1 MYKSV
6 LDFFENTVT
15 AHPEKN
21 ALIHK
26 EESCTFSE
34 LADKGK
40 KLGTLISHLLSQDM
54 FSPVVV
60 LLPKSVDA
68 VVADIGILYSSN
80 VFNNL
85 DIKTPVQRLENI
97 IIQMKPAAVITS
109 GKYADLIDWQKYQMR
124 VIDVDTLDYGQMSI
138 DEAILKRNR
147 ERLIDTDPFCIINTS
162 GSTGTPKGVVLN
174 YRSFFDFMA
183 WAAETFGL
191 SGDEIIGALSP
202 IVFDIYDFEICLM
215 MMKGA
220 TIVLLDS
227 SLAVFPAK
235 LLAELQD
242 KNVNFLFWVPTIMV
256 NIANMDLLEK
266 IPLPDIR
273 TVWFAGEV
281 FPTKQF
287 NYWKKH
293 LPQAVFANLY
303 GPIEITLDCI
313 YYIVD
318 REFDDDEPL
327 PIGIPCNNTD
337 ILLLNDEDQLCKAGE
352 EGEICVRGTSL
363 AMGYYNN
370 QEKTAAAF
378 VQNPLNHSYP
388 ELIYRTGDIAA
399 YGEDGLIRF
408 KGRKDSLVKHQ
419 GYRIELGEIEHEIVN
434 NLKLVPNC
442 CVVYD
447 NNNKRI
453 VLFYEENGVTEVQ
466 IRKALGESFPRYM
479 VPTVYHVMDELP
491 RNTNGKIDRLKLSRM
506 VKDFDGKIVNEK

>member
-1 MYKSV
+1 MYKSI
-6 LDFFENTVT
+6 LDYFEKTV
-15 AHPEKN
+15 AANPDK
-21 ALIHK
+21 ASLIHR
-26 EESCTFSE
+26 EDSCSFTE
-34 LADKGK
+34 LMQRGQ
-40 KLGTLISHLLSQDM
+40 KLGSLLSCLLKQSM
-54 FSPVVV
+54 FSPIVV
-60 LLPKSVDA
+60 LLPKSIDSVT
-68 VVADIGILYSSN
+68 ADIGILYSSN

-97 IIQMKPAAVITS
+97 IKQLKPAAVITEE
-109 GKYADLIDWQKYQMR
+109 KYSDLIDWKKYQME
-124 VIDVDTLDYGQMSI
+124 VVEINKLDFDQMSI
-138 DEAILKRNR
+138 DHEMLQKNR
-147 ERLIDTDPFCIINTS
+147 EKLIDTDPFCIINTS

-174 YRSFFDFMA
+174 YKSFFDFME
-183 WAAETFGL
+183 WATETFSL

-220 TIVLLDS
+220 SIVLLDS

-235 LLAELQD
+235 LLAELQE
-242 KNVNFLFWVPTIMV
+242 KKVNFLFWVPTIMV
-256 NIANMDLLEK
+256 NIANMNLLEK
-266 IPLPDIR
+266 LPLPDIK
-273 TVWFAGEV
+273 TIWFAGEV

-287 NYWKKH
+287 NYWKKQ

-327 PIGIPCNNTD
+327 PIGLPCNNTD
-337 ILLLNDEDQLCKAGE
+337 ILLLNEDDQLCRDGE

-370 QEKTAAAF
+370 PEKTKAAF

-399 YGEDGLIRF
+399 YGNDGLIRF

-447 NNNKRI
+447 NKNKCI
-453 VLFYEENGVTEVQ
+453 VLFYEDNGVTEVQ

-479 VPTVYHVMDELP
+479 VPTIYHVMEELP
-491 RNTNGKIDRLKLSRM
+491 RNTNGKIDRLKLSQM
-506 VKDFDGKIVNEK
+506 I

>member
-6 LDFFENTVT
+6 LDYFEETV
-15 AHPEKN
+15 EKN
-21 ALIHK
+21 REKTALVHGNS
-26 EESCTFSE
+26 SCTFGQ
-34 LADKGK
+34 LLLKGK
-40 KLGTLISHLLSQDM
+40 KLGTYLSQQLGECK
-54 FSPVVV
+54 FSPIVV
-60 LLPKSVDA
+60 LLPKSMEA
-68 VVADIGILYSSN
+68 ITADIGILYGSY

-85 DIKTPVQRLENI
+85 DVKTPVQRLENI
-97 IIQMKPAAVITS
+97 LKLMKPVAVITN
-109 GKYADLIDWQKYQMR
+109 GKYSNLIRWEKYHMQ
-124 VIDVDTLDYGQMSI
+124 VIDMDVFDFEQMGIDDDMLIQNRSILVD
-138 DEAILKRNR
+138 A
-147 ERLIDTDPFCIINTS
+147 DPFCIINTS

-174 YRSFFDFMA
+174 YRSFFDFMR
-183 WAAETFGL
+183 WASDTFKL
-191 SGDEIIGALSP
+191 NGDEVIGALSP
-202 IVFDIYDFEICLM
+202 IVFDIYDFELCLM
-215 MMKGA
+215 MMRGA

-235 LLAELQD
+235 LLTELRE

-266 IPLPDIR
+266 LPLPAVK

-287 NYWKKH
+287 NYWRRH

-318 REFDDDEPL
+318 REFKDDEPL

-337 ILLLNDEDQLCKAGE
+337 ILLLTNENKRCSIGE

-370 QEKTAAAF
+370 PEKTNAVF

-388 ELIYRTGDIAA
+388 ELIYRTGDIASLE
-399 YGEDGLIRF
+399 EDGLIHF
-408 KGRKDSLVKHQ
+408 KGRKDSLIKHQ

-447 NNNKRI
+447 KDNKQI
-453 VLFYEENGVTEVQ
+453 VLFYENNGISEKE
-466 IRKALGESFPRYM
+466 IRKALAVSFPRYM
-479 VPTVYHVMDELP
+479 IPTQYHEMEELP
-491 RNTNGKIDRLKLSRM
+491 RNTNGKIDRLKLSTM
-506 VKDFDGKIVNEK
+506 I

>member
-6 LDFFENTVT
+6 LDYFEETV
-15 AHPEKN
+15 AAAPEKT
-21 ALIHK
+21 ALVHGEK
-26 EESCTFSE
+26 SCTFAR
-34 LADKGK
+34 LQQKGRQ
-40 KLGTLISHLLSQDM
+40 LGTLLSRLLPCGLHA
-54 FSPVVV
+54 PVAV
-60 LLPKSVDA
+60 LLPKSIDV
-68 VVADIGILYSSN
+68 VVADIGIMYSLGI
-80 VFNNL
+80 FNNL
-85 DIKTPVQRLENI
+85 DIKTPVHRLENI
-97 IIQMKPAAVITS
+97 IQQMKPAAVITA
-109 GKYADLIDWQKYQMR
+109 GKYSGMIDWGKYGMQ
-124 VIDVDTLDYGQMSI
+124 VVDMGTLDFDSLLVDGVVL
-138 DEAILKRNR
+138 EENR
-147 ERLIDTDPFCIINTS
+147 QRLIDTDPFCIINTS

-183 WAAETFGL
+183 WASETFHL
-191 SGDEIIGALSP
+191 SGGEVMGSLSP
-202 IVFDIYDFEICLM
+202 VVFDIYDFEICLM

-235 LLAELQD
+235 LLAELRE
-242 KNVNFLFWVPTIMV
+242 KKVNFLFWVPTIMV
-256 NIANMDLLEK
+256 NIANMDLLGK

-287 NYWKKH
+287 NYWRKH

-337 ILLLNDEDQLCKAGE
+337 ILLLNDEDRPCRDGE

-370 QEKTAAAF
+370 REKTAAAF
-378 VQNPLNHSYP
+378 VQNPLNSSYP

-399 YGEDGLIRF
+399 CGEDGLIRF
-408 KGRKDSLVKHQ
+408 RGRRDSLVKHQ

-434 NLKLVPNC
+434 NLKLVSNC

-447 NNNKRI
+447 HKNKCI
-453 VLFYEENGVTEVQ
+453 VLFYEEGDVTEIQ

-506 VKDFDGKIVNEK
+506 AVDFGGNTKN

>member
-6 LDFFENTVT
+6 LDYFEET
-15 AHPEKN
+15 AAANPDKV

-26 EESCTFSE
+26 DETCTFAQLLHNGE
-34 LADKGK
+34 
-40 KLGTLISHLLSQDM
+40 KLGTMLSHLLPQTM
-54 FSPVVV
+54 FSPIVV
-60 LLPKSVDA
+60 LLPKSIEA
-68 VVADIGILYSSN
+68 VIADIGILYSSN

-97 IIQMKPAAVITS
+97 IKQMKPAAVITNGTYS
-109 GKYADLIDWQKYQMR
+109 GLLDWAQYQMQ
-124 VIDVDTLDYGQMSI
+124 VINMEELDFDRMPVD
-138 DEAILKRNR
+138 ENRLKENR
-147 ERLIDTDPFCIINTS
+147 SKLIDTDPFCIINTS

-183 WAAETFGL
+183 WAVETFHF
-191 SGDEIIGALSP
+191 SGHEVIGALSP

-235 LLAELQD
+235 LLMELQE
-242 KNVNFLFWVPTIMV
+242 KKVSFLFWVPTIMV

-266 IPLPDIR
+266 LVLPDIKII
-273 TVWFAGEV
+273 WFAGEV

-287 NYWKKH
+287 NYWQKH

-337 ILLLNDEDQLCKAGE
+337 ILLLNDKEQLCRDGE

-363 AMGYYNN
+363 AMGYYNSP
-370 QEKTAAAF
+370 EKTEAVF

-388 ELIYRTGDIAA
+388 ELIYRTGDIAVC
-399 YGEDGLIRF
+399 GEDGLIHF

-434 NLKLVPNC
+434 NLKLVSNC
-442 CVVYD
+442 CVCYD
-447 NNNKRI
+447 NKNKHI
-453 VLFYEENGVTEVQ
+453 VLFYEDSGVTEVQ
-466 IRKALGESFPRYM
+466 IRKALEQSFPRYM
-479 VPTVYHVMDELP
+479 VPTVYNVMDELP
-491 RNTNGKIDRLKLSRM
+491 RNTNGKIDRLKLSTM
-506 VKDFDGKIVNEK
+506 L

>member
-6 LDFFENTVT
+6 LDYFEQTVR
-15 AHPEKN
+15 ANQEKN
-21 ALIHK
+21 ALIHGD
-26 EESCTFSE
+26 ETCTFDQ
-34 LADKGK
+34 LLHKGK
-40 KLGTLISHLLSQDM
+40 KLGTYLSGLLPEIR

-60 LLPKSVDA
+60 LLPKSIDA
-68 VVADIGILYSSN
+68 VVADIGILYGSY

-97 IIQMKPAAVITS
+97 IKLMKPAAVITNS
-109 GKYADLIDWQKYQMR
+109 KYSNLIDWKEYQMQ
-124 VIDVDTLDYGQMSI
+124 VIDMDVLDFEKMPVDEEVLAENRSI
-138 DEAILKRNR
+138 
-147 ERLIDTDPFCIINTS
+147 LIDTDPFCIINTS

-183 WAAETFGL
+183 WASETFRL
-191 SGDEIIGALSP
+191 CGDEVIGALSP

-235 LLAELQD
+235 LLAELQE
-242 KNVNFLFWVPTIMV
+242 KKVNFLFWVPTIMV

-266 IPLPDIR
+266 LPLPDVK

-287 NYWKKH
+287 NYWKRH

-318 REFDDDEPL
+318 REFQDDEPL
-327 PIGIPCNNTD
+327 PIGVPCNNTD
-337 ILLLNDEDQLCKAGE
+337 ILLLSDEDKLCAVGE
-352 EGEICVRGTSL
+352 PGEICVRGTSL

-370 QEKTAAAF
+370 PEKTRAAF
-378 VQNPLNHSYP
+378 VQNPLNCSYP
-388 ELIYRTGDIAA
+388 ELIYRTGDIAE
-399 YGEDGLIRF
+399 YGEDGLIHF
-408 KGRKDSLVKHQ
+408 KGRKDSLIKHQ

-447 NNNKRI
+447 SKNKCI
-453 VLFYEENGVTEVQ
+453 VLFYEGNGVTEVE
-466 IRKALGESFPRYM
+466 IRKALGVSFPRYM
-479 VPTVYHVMDELP
+479 IPTVYHEMEELP
-491 RNTNGKIDRLKLSRM
+491 RNTNGKIDRLQLSQM
-506 VKDFDGKIVNEK
+506 V

>member
-6 LDFFENTVT
+6 LDYFEETSEENW
-15 AHPEKN
+15 EKT
-21 ALIHK
+21 ALIHGD
-26 EESCTFSE
+26 ESCTFGQ
-34 LADKGK
+34 LLLKGK
-40 KLGTLISHLLSQDM
+40 KLGTYLSKLLRTSK

-60 LLPKSVDA
+60 LLPKTIDA
-68 VVADIGILYSSN
+68 VVADIGILYGSY

-97 IIQMKPAAVITS
+97 LKLMKPVAVVTNN
-109 GKYADLIDWQKYQMR
+109 KYSKLIDWKKYQMQ
-124 VIDVDTLDYGQMSI
+124 VIDMDALDFEEMPIDDSI
-138 DEAILKRNR
+138 LVENR
-147 ERLIDTDPFCIINTS
+147 SVLVDTDPFCIINTS

-174 YRSFFDFMA
+174 YRSFFDFMN
-183 WAAETFGL
+183 WASETFQL
-191 SGDEIIGALSP
+191 CGDEVIGALSP
-202 IVFDIYDFEICLM
+202 IVFDIYDFELCLM

-235 LLAELQD
+235 LLTELQ
-242 KNVNFLFWVPTIMV
+242 KKKVSFLFWVPTIMV

-266 IPLPDIR
+266 LPLPDVK

-287 NYWKKH
+287 NYWRRH

-318 REFDDDEPL
+318 REFEDDEPL

-337 ILLLNDEDQLCKAGE
+337 ILLLTNEDKLCDVGE
-352 EGEICVRGTSL
+352 QGEICVRGTSL

-370 QEKTAAAF
+370 MEKTKEVF
-378 VQNPLNHSYP
+378 VQNPLNSAYP
-388 ELIYRTGDIAA
+388 ELIYRTGDIAE
-399 YGEDGLIRF
+399 YGEDGLIYF
-408 KGRKDSLVKHQ
+408 KGRKDSLIKHQ

-434 NLKLVPNC
+434 NLNLVPNC

-447 NNNKRI
+447 NKNKHI
-453 VLFYEENGVTEVQ
+453 VLFYEGNGITEVE
-466 IRKALGESFPRYM
+466 IRKILGTSFPRYM
-479 VPTVYHVMDELP
+479 IPTEYHEMDELP
-491 RNTNGKIDRLKLSRM
+491 RNTNGKIDRLKLSQM
-506 VKDFDGKIVNEK
+506 V

>member
-6 LDFFENTVT
+6 LDFFEETVV
-15 AHPEKN
+15 AHSAKN

-26 EESCTFSE
+26 EETCNFSR
-34 LADKGK
+34 LADEGK
-40 KLGTLISHLLSQDM
+40 KLGTLLSHMLPQNI

-60 LLPKSVDA
+60 LLPKSIEA
-68 VVADIGILYSSN
+68 VVSDLGILYSSN

-97 IIQMKPAAVITS
+97 IVQMKPAAVITN
-109 GKYADLIDWQKYQMR
+109 GKYINLIDWDRYHMQ
-124 VIDVDTLDYGQMSI
+124 VINIDTLDFDQMLI
-138 DEAILKRNR
+138 DEVILKENR
-147 ERLIDTDPFCIINTS
+147 GRLIDTDPFCIINTS

-174 YRSFFDFMA
+174 YRSFFDFMS
-183 WAAETFGL
+183 WASETFDL
-191 SGDEIIGALSP
+191 SGGEVIGALSP

-235 LLAELQD
+235 LLTELRD
-242 KNVNFLFWVPTIMV
+242 KKVSFLFWVPTIMV

-266 IPLPDIR
+266 IQLPDIH
-273 TVWFAGEV
+273 TIWFAGEV

-287 NYWKKH
+287 NYWKRH
-293 LPQAVFANLY
+293 LPDVVFANLY

-318 REFDDDEPL
+318 REFNDDEPL
-327 PIGIPCNNTD
+327 PIGVPCNNTD
-337 ILLLNDEDQLCKAGE
+337 ILLLNEEDRLCQNGE

-370 QEKTAAAF
+370 EEKTMAAF

-447 NNNKRI
+447 NANKCI

-491 RNTNGKIDRLKLSRM
+491 RNTNGKIDRLKLSQM
-506 VKDFDGKIVNEK
+506 I

>member
-6 LDFFENTVT
+6 LDYFEETV
-15 AHPEKN
+15 AAKKEKE
-21 ALIHK
+21 ALIHNN
-26 EESCTFSE
+26 ETCTFE
-34 LADKGK
+34 TLMVRGR
-40 KLGTLISHLLSQDM
+40 KLGTRLSQM
-54 FSPVVV
+54 LPQPQFSPIVV
-60 LLPKSVDA
+60 LLPKSIDS
-68 VVADIGILYSSN
+68 VVADIGILYSSH

-97 IIQMKPAAVITS
+97 LKQLKPSAVITS
-109 GKYADLIDWQKYQMR
+109 TKYSALIDWEKYQMK
-124 VIDVDTLDYGQMSI
+124 VVEMDKLEFDSLSI
-138 DEAILKRNR
+138 DDAVLQDNR
-147 ERLIDTDPFCIINTS
+147 AKLIDTDPFCIINTS

-183 WAAETFGL
+183 WATETFDL
-191 SGDEIIGALSP
+191 CGDEIIGALSP

-235 LLAELQD
+235 LLAELQE
-242 KNVNFLFWVPTIMV
+242 KKVNFLFWVPTIMV
-256 NIANMDLLEK
+256 NIANMDLLAK
-266 IPLPDIR
+266 IPLPEIK

-287 NYWKKH
+287 NYWQKH

-313 YYIVD
+313 YYIID
-318 REFDDDEPL
+318 KSFADDEPL

-337 ILLLNDEDQLCKAGE
+337 ILLLTEEDKLCGIGE

-370 QEKTAAAF
+370 AQKTEAVF
-378 VQNPLNHSYP
+378 VQNPLNQSYP

-399 YGEDGLIRF
+399 YGEDGLIYF

-434 NLKLVPNC
+434 NLKLVSNC

-447 NNNKRI
+447 NKNKCI
-453 VLFYEENGVTEVQ
+453 VLFYEESGVTELE
-466 IRKALGESFPRYM
+466 IRKALGTSFPRYM
-479 VPTVYHVMDELP
+479 VPTVYHAMDELP
-491 RNTNGKIDRLKLSRM
+491 RNTNGKIDRLKLSQS
-506 VKDFDGKIVNEK
+506 I

>member
-1 MYKSV
+1 MYKSI
-6 LDFFENTVT
+6 LDYFEETVT
-15 AHPEKN
+15 ENQEKK

-26 EESCTFSE
+26 DESCTFNQLLCS
-34 LADKGK
+34 GK
-40 KLGTLISHLLSQDM
+40 KLGTYLTSVLQGNK
-54 FSPVVV
+54 FSPIVV
-60 LLPKSVDA
+60 LLPKSIDA
-68 VVADIGILYSSN
+68 VIANIGIMYSSH

-85 DIKTPVQRLENI
+85 DVKTPVQRLENI
-97 IIQMKPAAVITS
+97 IKLMKPIAVITNS
-109 GKYADLIDWQKYQMR
+109 KYSKLLDWDQYQVKMIEIDALKFDRML
-124 VIDVDTLDYGQMSI
+124 VDDEVLD
-138 DEAILKRNR
+138 RNR
-147 ERLIDTDPFCIINTS
+147 SILIDTDPFCIINTS

-174 YRSFFDFMA
+174 YRSFFDFMS
-183 WAAETFGL
+183 WAVETFHL
-191 SGDEIIGALSP
+191 CGDEIIGALSP
-202 IVFDIYDFEICLM
+202 IVFDIYTFELCLM

-235 LLAELQD
+235 LLEELQQR
-242 KNVNFLFWVPTIMV
+242 KINFLFWVPTIMV
-256 NIANMDLLEK
+256 NIANMNLIEK
-266 IPLPDIR
+266 LPLPDVR

-337 ILLLNDEDQLCKAGE
+337 ILLLSDEDTLCSVDE

-370 QEKTAAAF
+370 PDKTREVF
-378 VQNPLNHSYP
+378 VQNPLNQSYP
-388 ELIYRTGDIAA
+388 ELIYRTGDIAS
-399 YGEDGLIRF
+399 YGKDGLIHF
-408 KGRKDSLVKHQ
+408 KGRKDSLIKHQ

-434 NLKLVPNC
+434 NLKLVSNC

-447 NNNKRI
+447 NKNKCI
-453 VLFYEENGVTEVQ
+453 VLFYEGNGVTEVG
-466 IRKALGESFPRYM
+466 IRKALGTSFPRYM
-479 VPTVYHVMDELP
+479 IPTVYYEMDELP
-491 RNTNGKIDRLKLSRM
+491 RNTNGKIDRLKLSEM
-506 VKDFDGKIVNEK
+506 VTKIEHSNFKK